1 VCEFVD
7 TPSFIFYQFGRLVV
21 VLDNGDGSP
30 LATLAARVKAFT
42 ALARR
47 RRWRGPP
54 AVAGGR
60 IRLQAGLDARCQC
73 GRLRHRW

>member
-1 VCEFVD
+1 MLL
-7 TPSFIFYQFGRLVV
+7 SLIFYLFGRQTTIVV
-21 VLDNGDGSP
+21 WLCSATAMVAL

-60 IRLQAGLDARCQC
+60 IRLQAGLDA
-73 GRLRHRW
+73 

>member
-1 VCEFVD
+1 MLL
-7 TPSFIFYQFGRLVV
+7 SLIFLSVWQTNNDSCLVV
-21 VLDNGDGSP
+21 LGNGDGSL

-60 IRLQAGLDARCQC
+60 IRLQAGLDA
-73 GRLRHRW
+73 